1 MPPCLFPTISIH
13 ALREEGDFLLSFL
26 PLSRVLFQSTPSAR
40 RATVVLS
47 TVGQK
52 TTYFNPRPPR
62 GGRRRSPHA
71 TMSFSH
77 YFNPRPP
84 RGGRLVAGDRIRGRR
99 LFQSTPSARRAT
111 VSALARAS
119 SSFYFNP
126 RPPRG
131 GRPIW
136 QAYQGRSTGFQST
149 PSARRATGRLFQDFR
164 GRYISI
170 HALREEG
177 DFTTMPSTLAEAQFQ
192 STPSARRATVKSF
205 LQKPLTK
212 HFNPRPPR
220 GGRPAFSRFC
230 ACCIKYFNPRPP
242 RGGRPTIEKLYNGEK
257 VFQSTPSARRATREF
272 F

>member
-84 RGGRLVAGDRIRGRR
+84 RGGR
-99 LFQSTPSARRAT
+99 
-111 VSALARAS
+111 
-119 SSFYFNP
+119 
-126 RPPRG
+126 
-131 GRPIW
+131 PIW

-149 PSARRATGRLFQDFR
+149 PSARRATGWLFQDFR